1 MWCVRAVTHGKVCVR
16 LQCQHPPSKLI
27 IRRTIDTTR
36 LEDLL
41 GVVPYKKSSLKP
53 SRNQYAT
60 AVQPLLPPVQWRDWQ
75 PQGKSGDVDRKGRR
89 LPDQRRT
96 LEGRP
101 MALTGRRVKTRYG
114 TAPNEILPTHL
125 RPCHPDLLRC
135 SSAKTPSAGGLC
147 GAGGNDFTDVDAGR
161 LDHTIEVWSLSEQS
175 EEHRKGFQATGQV
188 KQHRTSYRRRVATG
202 WDGMSQ
208 SLAKPQ
214 VKSPGSLDVDR
225 LAGRWISR
233 GQAR

>member
-1 MWCVRAVTHGKVCVR
+1 M
-16 LQCQHPPSKLI
+16 
-27 IRRTIDTTR
+27 
-36 LEDLL
+36 
-41 GVVPYKKSSLKP
+41 
-53 SRNQYAT
+53 
-60 AVQPLLPPVQWRDWQ
+60 QPLLPPVQWRDRQ
-75 PQGKSGDVDRKGRR
+75 PRGKSVDVDRKGRR

-175 EEHRKGFQATGQV
+175 EGHRKGFQATGQV
-188 KQHRTSYRRRVATG
+188 KQHRTSHRHRVATG
-202 WDGMSQ
+202 WDDISQ
-208 SLAKPQ
+208 FPAKPQ
-214 VKSPGSLDVDR
+214 AKPPGGLVVDR
-225 LAGRWISR
+225 LTGRRTRR
-233 GQAR
+233 GQAG